1 MLCSVFAVAVCGDNE
16 ATVVSGTGGGGGSG
30 GGNGGA
36 GGAGGAGGTGAAG
49 GVPVETWDLDR
60 SKPLS
65 DVEPEFTAVEHP
77 LAPGA
82 VLADLKAPL
91 PTNATWMNFALGE
104 GDQRINAAPYDLK
117 AVRQALSISRPDVV
131 VESRSV
137 TSADLTQLA
146 LSARQAFSGHTV
158 KSSDLLS
165 VTVEWT
171 AEGGTMTAPIVY
183 GMPYVTATY
192 DGLAPSVRAGDGVA
206 ITAVNGESTS
216 PTTVTGDRFEISLNN
231 GQTWVLYAFP
241 EISLEWDALS
251 MTADEPYE
259 GSLRLALVPGPNA
272 AAELDD
278 HAAAIPVGGDI
289 EVSLKGDTASVRFV
303 WETTGEGDLLT
314 MAMPHHRARLGTES
328 TLDLSYLTVVG
339 RMKAYAG
346 SSWELNYPLS
356 TIGWD
361 WDRVPKPRP
370 ATSTSTGYFPDDRYG
385 EDVMAALEEDRTFM
399 PDETVIGT
407 DPYFGGKQIAK
418 LARLAQIAEVVG
430 KADIAGE
437 LKDRLKS
444 RINPW
449 LDGQNDNPLVYD
461 TTWGG
466 LVTTR
471 GLEDQSA
478 DFGQGYYNDHH
489 FHYGYFLYAAAV
501 LAKSDEA
508 WREEYGDKA
517 LWLVRDIANPSTKDP
532 YFTPFRHMDWFR
544 GHSWA
549 SGLFPFADGRNQE
562 STSEAVNAWYSM
574 QLLGEALGNKDVKN
588 LGRVL
593 LAMETASAQTYWQI
607 TADSTVYPEPFKK
620 NGAVGVLWSTKA
632 DFGTWFGANPEYVYG
647 IQLLPI
653 TPISESLI
661 STDWIDDAWPAISD
675 STQDAEDPWKAFL
688 IAAHATV
695 DKEAAWEDAQ
705 ALTALDDGLSRTALL
720 YWIAT
725 RP

>member
-1 MLCSVFAVAVCGDNE
+1 MMLKHPMLRTFALLSCLSAIAACGDDE
-16 ATVVSGTGGGGGSG
+16 PPPKVTEGDGGGGSG
-30 GGNGGA
+30 GGGS
-36 GGAGGAGGTGAAG
+36 GGTGGTG
-49 GVPVETWDLDR
+49 GVPPETWDLDR

-65 DVEPEFTAVEHP
+65 DVAPEFTEAEHP

-117 AVRQALSISRPDVV
+117 AVRQALSISRPAVA
-131 VESRSV
+131 VESKAV

-158 KSSDLLS
+158 KSADLLS
-165 VTVEWT
+165 VTVEW
-171 AEGGTMTAPIVY
+171 AAPGGTMTAPIVY

-206 ITAVNGESTS
+206 ITEVNGESTS

-278 HAAAIPVGGDI
+278 HAAVIPVGGDI
-289 EVSLKGDTASVRFV
+289 EASVTEDEATVRFV
-303 WETTGEGDLLT
+303 WKTEGEGELLT
-314 MAMPHHRARLGTES
+314 MALPHH
-328 TLDLSYLTVVG
+328 LDHLNMFKPADVSYPTVIG
-339 RMKAYAG
+339 QMKGMSGA
-346 SSWELNYPLS
+346 SWELKYPLS

-361 WDRVPKPRP
+361 APRRV
-370 ATSTSTGYFPDDRYG
+370 SDEWG
-385 EDVMAALEEDRTFM
+385 EAVVAALEEDKGFM
-399 PDETVIGT
+399 PDEAVAGT
-407 DPYFGGKQIAK
+407 DPYFGGKQLAK

-430 KADIAGE
+430 KADLAEE
-437 LKDRLKS
+437 LRARLKS
-444 RINPW
+444 RLNPW
-449 LDGQNDNPLVYD
+449 LNGQNDNPLVYD

-466 LVTTR
+466 LVTTN
-471 GLEDQSA
+471 GLTDQAA

-517 LWLVRDIANPSTKDP
+517 LWLVRDIANPSAKDKF
-532 YFTPFRHMDWFR
+532 FTPFRNMDWFR

-574 QLLGEALGNKDVKN
+574 QLLGEALENEDVEN

-593 LAMETASAQTYWQI
+593 LALETASAQTYWQV
-607 TADSTVYPEPFKK
+607 TADSTVYPEPFKN

-661 STDWIDDAWPAISD
+661 SKDWIQDAWPAISD
-675 STQDAEDPWKAFL
+675 STPDAEDPWKAFL

-705 ALTALDDGLSRTALL
+705 TLTELDDGLSRTALL